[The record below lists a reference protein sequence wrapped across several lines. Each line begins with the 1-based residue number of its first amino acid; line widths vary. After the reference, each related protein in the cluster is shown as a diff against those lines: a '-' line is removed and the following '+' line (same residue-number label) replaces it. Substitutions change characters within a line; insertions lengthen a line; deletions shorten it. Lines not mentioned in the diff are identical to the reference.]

1 MTLPPK
7 SQHRTNNTGCFIVKW
22 VITYCSPCVVVKYFY
37 TTLRRR
43 CTIHKTDSQS
53 LHWNDQINIYIIEKG
68 EHLSRPSDLAVLIYQ
83 GLLTWEFWFI
93 RAFWLG
99 SSDLSG
105 TSDMGVLI
113 YQGLLTWEFWY
124 IRAFWL
130 GSSDLSGPSD
140 MGVLIYQGLLIFS
153 WRSLD
158 SKLYIHL
165 WVQNSETLLNT
176 YMCMKI
182 F

>member
-7 SQHRTNNTGCFIVKW
+7 SQHRANNTGCFIVKW

-93 RAFWLG
+93 RDFWLG
-99 SSDLSG
+99 SSDFF
-105 TSDMGVLI
+105 MEKFKQQVI
-113 YQGLLTWEFWY
+113 YSFMSAEFRNVAEYIHVYEDFLTWHTSVKQTILTSYSF
-124 IRAFWL
+124 INISKNIWL
-130 GSSDLSGPSD
+130 LLLKDLNQP
-140 MGVLIYQGLLIFS
+140 LTH
-153 WRSLD
+153 
-158 SKLYIHL
+158 KL
-165 WVQNSETLLNT
+165 NS
-176 YMCMKI
+176 
-182 F
+182 